1 MGSLRES
8 VMKKNEVSPVTAGN
22 NSEAR
27 KELNKELLAAK
38 NAYNELLGHEE
49 RKSQALDDV
58 PVFELTIDKYANITG
73 LSKGVREVLGYS
85 PEELI
90 GLNFIDI
97 VADVEQVEAHFS
109 SFEMFKRRGY
119 VKKKKWKMTKKNG
132 EIIHVLHSARA
143 EYDDFGNYVTGVGY
157 VMDISDVVNANQ
169 ALMQSEKE
177 KSVILNAMSEGVIYF
192 NSDKKII
199 WANKIVSNIL
209 NIPLTDIKG
218 KECSLACLGLSSG
231 CSGCILDKVIY
242 EKTPQRC
249 EINHK
254 DRTLMVLT
262 HPVLDNKKSILSVVM
277 VISDITD
284 RRLLETQ
291 IMELSNNER
300 RRIACDLH
308 DRLGQMLTAIA
319 MLSESLLDV
328 MDKDSENAYSLA
340 QKINTYTGDTQSLMR
355 DILYG
360 IYPIH
365 GNKDNAEDSFIR
377 LAAGISAIHRIEC
390 SFEAE
395 GDMAFTHTNT
405 ANHLFLIV
413 QEAVNNAVKHS
424 KCTKIS
430 IKWQNCGRKRFISV
444 SDNGK
449 GMKNQSSNSGHG
461 FRIMNYRASVIGAGL
476 SIEDNQAG
484 TTVTVNFNI

>member
-1 MGSLRES
+1 MKRDQTTS
-8 VMKKNEVSPVTAGN
+8 VSAN
-22 NSEAR
+22 NSEVR
-27 KELNKELLAAK
+27 KELNRELLAAK

-73 LSKGVREVLGYS
+73 LSKGVTGVLGYS

-90 GLNFIDI
+90 GANFIDI
-97 VADVEQVEAHFS
+97 VADVEQVEAHLS
-109 SFEMFKRRGY
+109 SFEMFKRQGY

-143 EYDDFGNYVTGVGY
+143 EYDDSGNYITGVGY

-177 KSVILNAMSEGVIYF
+177 KSIILNAMSEGVIYF

-199 WANKIVSNIL
+199 WANKIVSNML
-209 NIPLTDIKG
+209 NVSLDDIRG
-218 KECSLACLGLSSG
+218 KECSPTCLGLGSD
-231 CSGCILDKVIY
+231 CSACILDKVIY
-242 EKTPQRC
+242 EKSPQRC

-254 DRTLMVLT
+254 ERTLMVLT
-262 HPVLDNKKSILSVVM
+262 HPVLDNKNCILSVVM

-308 DRLGQMLTAIA
+308 DRLGQMLTAIS
-319 MLSESLLDV
+319 MLSTSLLDV
-328 MDKDSENAYSLA
+328 MDKNNENAYSLA
-340 QKINTYTGDTQSLMR
+340 QKINSYTADTQSLMR

-365 GNKDNAEDSFIR
+365 GDKENVEDSFIR
-377 LAAGISAIHRIEC
+377 LAAGISAIHGVDC

-395 GDMAFTHTNT
+395 GDMAFVHTNT

-430 IKWQNCGRKRFISV
+430 IKWLNCGGKRLISV

-449 GMKNQSSNSGHG
+449 GMKNQSSNNGHG

-476 SIEDNQAG
+476 SIEDNETG
-484 TTVTVNFNI
+484 TTVTVHFNA